1 MKVQIDSRCISL
13 MLPHRYPFLLI
24 DKVTELEPGSSA
36 VGIKNVTIN
45 EPYFQGHFPGEPI
58 VPGVL
63 LVESLAQLTAVMYGA
78 AALPADTDWTHLCPD
93 SFSEVDL
100 AGKVGY
106 LAEIR
111 NIKFK
116 ALVRPGDT
124 LELYAVKKV
133 QMGLLSQVQV
143 FARVNGINVVEG
155 VITVSQKA

>member
-1 MKVQIDSRCISL
+1 MKNALDAMPVFTLLAIRFTGGAAL
-13 MLPHRYPFLLI
+13 MALVCWNKWRTFTRDYLWRGAIIGFVLFLAY
-24 DKVTELEPGSSA
+24 S
-36 VGIKNVTIN
+36 
-45 EPYFQGHFPGEPI
+45 F
-58 VPGVL
+58 
-63 LVESLAQLTAVMYGA
+63 QLTAVMYGA